1 MAADER
7 RRNIRLRTRLTAQV
21 TNVSTGIIQQALT
34 RDISGKGVCL
44 VTGDMIEPGTPLS
57 IELHLPDHDAPV
69 SFLGDVVW
77 SMLLLPPGGQA
88 KNPPAETGVRYVSID
103 PKIRTAIILYAQLNA
118 LPPP

>member
-7 RRNIRLRTRLTAQV
+7 RRNIRLQTRLSARV
-21 TNVSTGIIQQALT
+21 TNVSTGVSEQALT
-34 RDISGKGVCL
+34 KDISGKGVCL
-44 VTGDMIEPGTPLS
+44 ITTDMIEPGTPMS
-57 IELHLPDHDAPV
+57 VELQLPDHHAPV

-77 SMLLLPPGGQA
+77 SMLLLPPGGEA

-103 PKIRTAIILYAQLNA
+103 PKVRTAIIQYAQLNA